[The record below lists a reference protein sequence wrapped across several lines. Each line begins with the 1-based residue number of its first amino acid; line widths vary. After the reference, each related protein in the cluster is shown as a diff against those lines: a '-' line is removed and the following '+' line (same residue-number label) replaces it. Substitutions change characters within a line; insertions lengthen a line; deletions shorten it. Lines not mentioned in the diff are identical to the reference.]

1 MFSKVSSFVSSV
13 LNDIT
18 EIARTNQAEHMKIIR
33 RYYPDYSFD
42 HPLFYHQ
49 CILDVLIESTFGEEG
64 YAKYRSIELSKQ
76 NKELYYSITMIIFRG
91 FFTVFVLGIFLY
103 FIVAFESIFFNSS
116 RFFDMMTAL
125 LTLTEAEKEIAAVED
140 IFFAIGLLFYIYV

>member
-1 MFSKVSSFVSSV
+1 

-18 EIARTNQAEHMKIIR
+18 ETIKLNQAEHMRVIR
-33 RYYPDYSFD
+33 RYYPDYPFD

-49 CILDVLIESTFGEEG
+49 CALDILIESTFGEEG
-64 YAKYRSIELSKQ
+64 YAKYRSMELSKQ
-76 NKELYYSITMIIFRG
+76 NKQLYYSVTMLIFRA
-91 FFTVFVLGIFLY
+91 FFTVFILGLFLF

-125 LTLTEAEKEIAAVED
+125 LTLTEAEKEIAAIED